1 MSVSTRLG
9 GGGGLLRILVGS
21 ALAVSALVVLVWLL
35 SGSASTPRLQNTEVI
50 EWVDWRG
57 RVRRVVIHRRVE

>member
-1 MSVSTRLG
+1 MSVSTLLG
-9 GGGGLLRILVGS
+9 GGGVLLRILVGS
-21 ALAVSALVVLVWLL
+21 ALAVSALLVLVWFL

-57 RVRRVVIHRRVE
+57 RSRRVVIHRRVE